1 MHAFCCEQEH
11 ARDAHRAHPRT
22 HTRARVRKASTQAQP
37 HVRESTTR
45 VSQVN
50 ILICA
55 FLGGVTVMCV
65 KGLSTALI
73 LTLKVPHSVQHTAY
87 GTTRSA
93 HPVPPHS
100 MACLV

>member
-1 MHAFCCEQEH
+1 MHT
-11 ARDAHRAHPRT
+11 ARLHAHRRARAHYT
-22 HTRARVRKASTQAQP
+22 HAPVRVRKASTQAQP
-37 HVRESTTR
+37 HVRESTTH